1 LVVLPSGQKHIW
13 VNVVKGADLSDA
25 KSIIWV
31 EGHLETCCS
40 SLNGNDEKQKDLESI
55 FFSIDVAQNLPNH
68 WVHIRSREKD
78 SLKIILLLNNN

>member
-55 FFSIDVAQNLPNH
+55 FFFNRHSSESA
-68 WVHIRSREKD
+68 K
-78 SLKIILLLNNN
+78 SLGPY

>member
-1 LVVLPSGQKHIW
+1 MW

-40 SLNGNDEKQKDLESI
+40 SLNGNDEKQKGLESI
-55 FFSIDVAQNLPNH
+55 FFFNR
-68 WVHIRSREKD
+68 RSSESAK
-78 SLKIILLLNNN
+78 SLGPY